1 MEELSPRDGCS
12 VTSIIEDILTPAD
25 VKLYGFPREM
35 FYDLDDDQCSDYE
48 CNIWLALDSRCIYA
62 ISLSLPSAQPLLH
75 TPAAQPLHMPPLTSF
90 YFTSRWPAPNHA
102 FAAQFLLHAP
112 ALTPRTHFSVPTPHL
127 RCSAATLC
135 PRSYLTPPTAQ
146 SLHYAPTAQPL
157 LHTFAAHPLHQATT
171 PTPHFRSSSLHQAAI
186 LLHTSFAQPLLPPP
200 LLPPPSYM
208 VAKQPRMCSNRHRF
222 CHTCIVTWTL
232 ATPFGASR
240 CPTCRVDAFDITG
253 FYEADSTL
261 ERRLQVV
268 IVVVI
273 GTSFNFPISIT
284 ECSILGSAHI
294 TFQIPTF
301 SINLVI
307 NYQMLSNNFY

>member
-75 TPAAQPLHMPPLTSF
+75 TPAAQPLHHASAYQFLLHL
-90 YFTSRWPAPNHA
+90 RCPAPNHA

-112 ALTPRTHFSVPTPHL
+112 ALTLCTHFSIPNPHL

-135 PRSYLTPPTAQ
+135 PHCSA
-146 SLHYAPTAQPL
+146 
-157 LHTFAAHPLHQATT
+157 
-171 PTPHFRSSSLHQAAI
+171 PTPHFRSSSP
-186 LLHTSFAQPLLPPP
+186 TPPP

-273 GTSFNFPISIT
+273 GTWFNFPISIT
-284 ECSILGSAHI
+284 ECSILGSVDI
-294 TFQIPTF
+294 TFHIPTL
-301 SINLVI
+301 SINLAI
-307 NYQMLSNNFY
+307 NYQILSNNFY